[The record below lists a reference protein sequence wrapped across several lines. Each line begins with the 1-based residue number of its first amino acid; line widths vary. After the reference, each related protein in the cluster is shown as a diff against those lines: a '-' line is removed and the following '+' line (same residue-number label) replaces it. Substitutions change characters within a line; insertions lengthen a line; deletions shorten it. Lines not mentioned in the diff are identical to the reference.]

1 MLIKVKV
8 VPNSR
13 KKAITKKTEDSF
25 ELKIKEKP
33 IMGRANIAAT
43 EALADYFKVLK
54 SKIKLVR
61 GHHKKNKIFE
71 IKE

>member
-1 MLIKVKV
+1 MFIKVKV

-13 KKAITKKTEDSF
+13 KKAIIKKTEDSF

-43 EALADYFKVLK
+43 EVLADYFKVLK

-61 GHHKKNKIFE
+61 GHHKKNKVFE

>member
-1 MLIKVKV
+1 MFIKVRV
-8 VPNSR
+8 IPNSR
-13 KKAITKKTEDSF
+13 KKIIIKKTEDSF

-33 IMGRANIAAT
+33 IMGRANIAVT